1 MDIAPEA
8 TNRLYGN
15 DRDGTFTDVTAK
27 SGLQRSGRASAV
39 AVGDYNNDGFDDL
52 FITYWG
58 QNVLYRNNGDGTF
71 RDVTK
76 ETGLLSA
83 RTRWGSG
90 CTFIDY
96 DRNGLLDLYVAN
108 YLEFDPKSVPRP
120 GAASFCNW
128 NGRAFRCIAVRAGYR
143 RRPRCCIAITATAP
157 LPMSAWH
164 LAWPG

>member
-8 TNRLYGN
+8 TNRLYCN

-27 SGLQRSGRASAV
+27 SGLQRSGRASAI

-76 ETGLLSA
+76 ETGLLSP
-83 RTRWGSG
+83 
-90 CTFIDY
+90 
-96 DRNGLLDLYVAN
+96 GLA
-108 YLEFDPKSVPRP
+108 
-120 GAASFCNW
+120 G
-128 NGRAFRCIAVRAGYR
+128 VRA
-143 RRPRCCIAITATAP
+143 AP
-157 LPMSAWH
+157 LSIMTETGCSTCTWQIISNSTLSRYCGPVRLRSATGMEGH
-164 LAWPG
+164 SGALRSARVTAGDPVAVSQ